1 MSENKQAQAE
11 EIKLTLDPEAE
22 EQEAQKE
29 EHAEETVVEKNPIDE
44 ANLSEVER
52 QTVNE
57 FSSKI
62 DIMESNTVL
71 QYGSAAQKKVS
82 DFSDTA
88 LNNVRTKDLGEIGTL
103 LSDLVVELKE
113 YDANETEKKGFFASL
128 FDKGGDS
135 VTKFKAKYDK
145 AEANVEKVAKMLEDH
160 QITLLKDIA
169 LLDELYARNQQNTKE
184 LTMYI
189 LAGKKRVN
197 EIRENELPEL
207 TKKAKESGL
216 PEDAQAANDL
226 EQACVRFEKKL
237 YDLELTRQ
245 ISIQMAPQIRLVQN
259 NDTLMTEKIQ
269 STLVNT
275 IPLWKNQIVLALGIS
290 HSKEAMEAQREVTD
304 MTNTL
309 LKKNAETLHQ
319 ATVDTAKESERGI
332 VDLETLQH
340 TNEQLI
346 STLEEVQQIQKD
358 GREKRAQ
365 AEQELAKIEN
375 ELTNKLLEINAEK
388 KQVETNE

>member
-1 MSENKQAQAE
+1 MSENKQAQAK

-22 EQEAQKE
+22 EQGAQKE
-29 EHAEETVVEKNPIDE
+29 EQAEETVVEKNPIDE

-388 KQVETNE
+388 KQVETNK